1 MKSLRTRAP
10 LTLGIS
16 ILAVL
21 GLAACGA
28 QADPGTGSSADT
40 SDAPAEVQPLVA
52 GVIPVTDIGP
62 VYMAQQNGV
71 FEENGFD
78 LTLQPAG
85 SSTEI
90 IQAMQ
95 SGQVQIGYGGST
107 GTFQTDENGGGLVHN
122 SPPGANPEPP
132 HDCQHRLVVH
142 GRHPPN

>member
-28 QADPGTGSSADT
+28 QTDPGTDSSAGT
-40 SDAPAEVQPLVA
+40 SDAPMEVQSLVA

-71 FEENGFD
+71 FEE
-78 LTLQPAG
+78 AG
-85 SSTEI
+85 AVRS
-90 IQAMQ
+90 
-95 SGQVQIGYGGST
+95 
-107 GTFQTDENGGGLVHN
+107 
-122 SPPGANPEPP
+122 
-132 HDCQHRLVVH
+132 
-142 GRHPPN
+142 